1 MVAPLLEI
9 NLSNSSWYR
18 ETTQE
23 HKRWKSTSS
32 EKATLLTAGMYVD
45 QNFKIDLQL
54 QKLILHMLQYA
65 FQADYNSFLTIW
77 HFRLWSVT
85 DYMFAFFSDWFQCGR
100 LCLRRLRAPCHC
112 LVLGL
117 NDQQAWGGCWLVS
130 QVLHVP
136 CVLNHESYNQMYDGI
151 INMYFPKSW
160 RMFSISVSE
169 RKRRRSLTAPSLS
182 ANLRDCPPRLF
193 PVSWRHLFNGEDGW
207 CGIGKDHNQNKRR
220 LASEIFLERP
230 RQYYS
235 QFLCYV

>member
-23 HKRWKSTSS
+23 HKRWKLTSS
-32 EKATLLTAGMYVD
+32 GKPTLLTAGMYVD

-54 QKLILHMLQYA
+54 QKLINHMLRYS
-65 FQADYNSFLTIW
+65 FQADYNSFLTIC

-85 DYMFAFFSDWFQCGR
+85 DYIFAFFSDCCQCNC

-136 CVLNHESYNQMYDGI
+136 CVLNHESHNQCTMELSI
-151 INMYFPKSW
+151 CISPKVDAC
-160 RMFSISVSE
+160 F
-169 RKRRRSLTAPSLS
+169 LSLS
-182 ANLRDCPPRLF
+182 QKEREDDLWRLLLSAQFSTPSF
-193 PVSWRHLFNGEDGW
+193 P
-207 CGIGKDHNQNKRR
+207 
-220 LASEIFLERP
+220 SELTTPF
-230 RQYYS
+230 
-235 QFLCYV
+235 

>member
-23 HKRWKSTSS
+23 HKRWKLTSS
-32 EKATLLTAGMYVD
+32 GKPTLLTAGMYVD

-65 FQADYNSFLTIW
+65 FQADYNFFLTIW

-85 DYMFAFFSDWFQCGR
+85 DYIFAFFSDCCQCNC

-117 NDQQAWGGCWLVS
+117 NDQQAWGGCWLLS
-130 QVLHVP
+130 QSLHTCAM
-136 CVLNHESYNQMYDGI
+136 CVKSWIPQSMYDGI

-182 ANLRDCPPRLF
+182 AIF
-193 PVSWRHLFNGEDGW
+193 HPVFSQWADDTFLTEKLDDEESVRITIRTRGGW
-207 CGIGKDHNQNKRR
+207 
-220 LASEIFLERP
+220 
-230 RQYYS
+230 
-235 QFLCYV
+235 